1 VRQGTD
7 QQISLSNSM
16 QLADALRAV
25 PEGVTIRVEV
35 SPGSRYSGVSGYNA
49 WRQTICIKLTEHAQ
63 KGKANEQLVRY
74 VALLFNKPVNDVQVI
89 SGHTSTRKVV
99 LLRNIGVEEVESII
113 NAKIKKAVS

>member
-1 VRQGTD
+1 
-7 QQISLSNSM
+7 M

-49 WRQTICIKLTEHAQ
+49 WRRTICVKLTEHAQ

-74 VALLFNKPVNDVQVI
+74 LALLFDKPVNDVQLI
-89 SGHTSTRKVV
+89 SGQTSTRKVV
-99 LLRNIGVEEVESII
+99 LLRNIGVEEVELVI
-113 NAKIKKAVS
+113 KTTLKKAL